1 MSLPTSG
8 QRQSWRAAAQTQIS
22 STLDNTK
29 IGQKPLRWYLS
40 GWRMGIFW
48 LVIAALVPWVLD
60 TSLQVTAITI
70 CIYVMLALGLNIVVG
85 YAGLLDL

>member
-60 TSLQVTAITI
+60 TSLQVTAIEHRP
-70 CIYVMLALGLNIVVG
+70 
-85 YAGLLDL
+85 